1 MAPTEPDPR
10 TRIRLC
16 GPLAL
21 DVDGGEPGRTLPGG
35 QAGALLAYLLS
46 SDGLSARRDELIEAI
61 LPGRAPQDAQA
72 ALRPLLS
79 RLRRAIAPV
88 AIEGRERLRVVP
100 PTPVWVDLDEATNA
114 LRAARAAA
122 KEVRWT
128 EVRARAE
135 AALALVARGFLP
147 AQTGDWAEARRR
159 AVEEME
165 LEALEWVARSGV
177 AIGGPEL
184 VASER
189 ASREL
194 VARAPFRETGH
205 RLLMETLAH
214 SGNAAEALRVYD
226 GLRVLLRDELGA
238 APAAEIQALHQRLVA
253 GEPLPPPPGGAP
265 TDRAAPRRR
274 PVVLPRALS
283 PRERSAFVGRE
294 PELERL
300 RELWREAV
308 SGAGRLVLVAGE
320 PGIGKSRLTSELA
333 HEVHD
338 EGTVLYASCHE
349 EALVSYQPFVE
360 TLRQYAR
367 TTGRDSGSFSLGPGA
382 GELARLVPE
391 LSAAPPAEPAA
402 PASDPENRR
411 YLLYDAVATCLT
423 EASARAPLLLVLDDL
438 HWADRATLRLLAH
451 VVRTAHEARLL
462 IVGTY
467 RDAEVGDEHPLSAL
481 LGDLRRERLFER
493 LPLRGLDAAAVG
505 ALIGSHGGNEPPSG
519 LVDVVHEHTEGNPFF
534 VEEVMRH
541 LIETGVVFERD
552 GRWTSAMAPDEIGVP
567 EGVREVLTSR
577 LTRLSEPCRTVL
589 AAAAVLGREF
599 SFHVLRA
606 FTERDED
613 ALIDALEEASA
624 AQLLVE
630 VEGRP
635 GVDHAFTHAL
645 VRETLYATLTG
656 PRRQRMH
663 ARAAAALE
671 QATPAAPVA
680 TLAIHHRLAGAA
692 GDSAKAI
699 ELSLQAG
706 AQASELFA
714 WHEAAN
720 HWEGALDAMARAGG
734 REAERARLLVAL
746 AELMVVIG
754 DVGRHIAFLEQAL
767 AMYDEL
773 GDARRAAQAHSRL
786 GMALSLID
794 SIYAEHLDINRAFEH
809 FDAARA
815 VLVDGAPSRAA
826 GHLETGVSAALAY
839 GLRISE
845 GMEAGVRG
853 MEAGEKL
860 GDEILWAGAAE
871 AYAWHAIISG
881 RLREGLD
888 VLERAFEVADRHRRP
903 FHAWM
908 ALNTMGQLTWGLGA
922 PTEAEAHFERV
933 GGLPYLGRVAYRQQV
948 ADGVGRCHLSRGEI
962 DAARRLLPDAKP
974 TWITHSLAPLLD
986 LWDGEWKRVEAL
998 AGRILETSRRTGNRW
1013 DEWAS
1018 LHLAA
1023 RVAGRRGDYDRG
1035 VELMDEAL
1043 AIVVD
1048 GEARYFELWLRPD
1061 LARVRAES
1069 GRLGEARAHVER
1081 CRQIMGDEDW
1091 RGRAGYVAL
1100 AEGVVL
1106 GLEDRMDEADA
1117 RFREAHAAFAR
1128 HDLRPDEADAL
1139 HRWGRALARAGDE
1152 KAAADKLD
1160 GALEIYRRYNA
1171 GVVWHERVEADLR
1184 RLRSASR

>member
-21 DVDGGEPGRTLPGG
+21 EVEGRELGRTLPGG

-46 SDGLSARRDELIEAI
+46 SDGLSARRDELIEAV
-61 LPGRAPQDAQA
+61 LPGRAPQEAQA

-79 RLRRAIAPV
+79 RLRRAIAP
-88 AIEGRERLRVVP
+88 AGIEGRERLRLVLP
-100 PTPVWVDLDEATNA
+100 APVWVDLDEATHA

-122 KEVRWT
+122 KEGRWT
-128 EVRARAE
+128 EVRARSE
-135 AALALVARGFLP
+135 AALALVAPGFLP

-159 AVEEME
+159 TVEDLE
-165 LEALEWVARSGV
+165 LEALEWLARSGI
-177 AIGGPEL
+177 ALGGPEL
-184 VASER
+184 VVAER
-189 ASREL
+189 ASSEL

-205 RLLMETLAH
+205 RLLMETFAR

-238 APAAEIQALHQRLVA
+238 APAAEIQSLHQRLIA
-253 GEPLPPPPGGAP
+253 GEPLAPPTDGAP
-265 TDRAAPRRR
+265 TDRAAPR
-274 PVVLPRALS
+274 PVPLPRALS
-283 PRERSAFVGRE
+283 PRERSAFVGRA

-300 RELWREAV
+300 RELWRQASTEA
-308 SGAGRLVLVAGE
+308 AHFALVAGE
-320 PGIGKSRLTSELA
+320 PGIGKTRLTSELA
-333 HEVHD
+333 REAHD
-338 EGTVLYASCHE
+338 DGIVLYASCHE

-360 TLRQYAR
+360 TLRRYAR
-367 TTGRDSGSFSLGPGA
+367 STMLDWDSVRLGPGA
-382 GELARLVPE
+382 GELVRLVPE
-391 LSAAPPAEPAA
+391 LSAALPAEPAA
-402 PASDPENRR
+402 SASDPETRR
-411 YLLYDAVATCLT
+411 YLLYDAVATFLV

-451 VVRTAHEARLL
+451 VVRTAQEARLL

-467 RDAEVGDEHPLSAL
+467 RDAEVGDEHPLAAL
-481 LGDLRRERLFER
+481 LGDLRREHLFER
-493 LPLRGLDAAAVG
+493 LALGGLDGAAVG
-505 ALIGSHGGNEPPSG
+505 ALIGSHGGHEPPRG
-519 LVDVVHEHTEGNPFF
+519 LVDVVQEHTQGNPFF

-577 LTRLSEPCRTVL
+577 LTRLSEPCRTAL

-606 FTERDED
+606 LTDQDED
-613 ALIDALEEASA
+613 ALIGALEEALA

-680 TLAIHHRLAGAA
+680 TLAVHHRLAGAA
-692 GDSAKAI
+692 GDIVKAVD
-699 ELSLQAG
+699 LSLQAG

-720 HWEGALDAMARAGG
+720 HWEGALDAMARADG

-746 AELMVVIG
+746 AELMVVMG
-754 DVGRHIAFLEQAL
+754 DVGRHITFLEQAL

-773 GDARRAAQAHSRL
+773 GDVRRAAQAHSRL

-815 VLVDGAPSRAA
+815 VLVEGAPSRAA
-826 GHLETGVSAALAY
+826 GHLETGVSAALTY
-839 GLRISE
+839 GLRIPE
-845 GMEAGVRG
+845 GMEAAARG

-860 GDEILWAGAAE
+860 GDEVLWVGAAE

-888 VLERAFEVADRHRRP
+888 LLERAFEVGDRHQRP

-922 PTEAEAHFERV
+922 PNEAQSHFERA

-962 DAARRLLPDAKP
+962 DAARRLLPDAEP

-986 LWDGEWKRVEAL
+986 LWDGEWTRVEAL

-1043 AIVVD
+1043 AILVD
-1048 GEARYFELWLRPD
+1048 GGARYFELWLRPD

-1069 GRLGEARAHVER
+1069 GRVAEAHAHVER

-1091 RGRAGYVAL
+1091 RGRTGYVAL

-1106 GLEDRMDEADA
+1106 GIEDRMDEADA
-1117 RFREAHAAFAR
+1117 RFREAQAALAR

-1160 GALEIYRRYNA
+1160 RALEIYRHCGA
-1171 GVVWHERVEADLR
+1171 GAVWRERVEADLR
-1184 RLRSASR
+1184 RLRVASR